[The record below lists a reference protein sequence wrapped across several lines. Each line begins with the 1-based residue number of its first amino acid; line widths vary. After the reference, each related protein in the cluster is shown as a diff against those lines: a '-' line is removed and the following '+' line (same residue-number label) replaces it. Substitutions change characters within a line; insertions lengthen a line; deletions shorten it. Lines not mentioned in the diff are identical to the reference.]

1 MSRLNRLAVGV
12 LGAALLTGAGS
23 ALAIISEAPIP
34 SVDFSSQACSNYG
47 DFQSCSAQYLN
58 FLTTGSPTGN
68 ATTNYVIQ
76 SSQGLLQPALVIMT
90 NGQAAVSNTDI
101 GTNID
106 NAYNILAS
114 PGQDTVYGTSILAGE
129 KVGQTIVDP
138 TTAVVGEVSGPISGF
153 NGGGAA
159 ATAWDIGLQALITA
173 LTDGE
178 GNRHDLLVFFDN
190 NQEGVTGP
198 QDILISGLICVR
210 DAQGILPDKCFELVD
225 ENGLTNT
232 NNNVNPTAFNTSLN
246 YGSPLPVADLTSNSA
261 VLANGS
267 FCVDNTSKDVVAF
280 NVASKSDCPANST
293 FINNNLGSNVVEF
306 IAGIPELNKN
316 LEQYLA
322 QGYDL
327 VSTQLLFTNQNDGFE
342 DVFILA
348 GGVQLLAPEP
358 GTLMLLGLGVLALA
372 FASRRR
378 LGPSLR

>member
-1 MSRLNRLAVGV
+1 MSRFNRLAVGV

-138 TTAVVGEVSGPISGF
+138 TTPVIGEVSGPISGI
-153 NGGGAA
+153 NGGGAT
-159 ATAWDIGLQALITA
+159 ATASDIGLQALITA

-190 NQEGVTGP
+190 NQQGTTGP
-198 QDILISGLICVR
+198 QDILISGLVCVR

-225 ENGLTNT
+225 ENGLANT
-232 NNNVNPTAFNTSLN
+232 NDNTAPTNFNTSLN
-246 YGSPLPVADLTSNSA
+246 YGSPLPVADLTNPSA

-267 FCVDNTSKDVVAF
+267 FCVDNNSKNVVAF
-280 NVASKSDCPANST
+280 NVGSANDCPDNST

-306 IAGIPELNKN
+306 IAGIPELNQN

-378 LGPSLR
+378 LGSSR